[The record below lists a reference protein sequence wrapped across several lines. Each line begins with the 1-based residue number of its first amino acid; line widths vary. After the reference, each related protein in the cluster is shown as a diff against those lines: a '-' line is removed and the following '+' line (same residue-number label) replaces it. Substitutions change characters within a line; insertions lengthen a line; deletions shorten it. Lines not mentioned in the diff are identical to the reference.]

1 MGNVSLL
8 NHANILELFNN
19 MLIDFC
25 FNYVEKQQTNQG
37 MIKNLDFIFLQL
49 ASNQATSLKNR
60 DRKVAIRTSTGVDE
74 IGKVVQVVVSQL
86 IETTHIVL

>member
-1 MGNVSLL
+1 
-8 NHANILELFNN
+8 

-25 FNYVEKQQTNQG
+25 FNYVKKQQTNQGCEG
-37 MIKNLDFIFLQL
+37 MIKNLDFIFLQQ

-60 DRKVAIRTSTGVDE
+60 DRKVATRTSTGVDE